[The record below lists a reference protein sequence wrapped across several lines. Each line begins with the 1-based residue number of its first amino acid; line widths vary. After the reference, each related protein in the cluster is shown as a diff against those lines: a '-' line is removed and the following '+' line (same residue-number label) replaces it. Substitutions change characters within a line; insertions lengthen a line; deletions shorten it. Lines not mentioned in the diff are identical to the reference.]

1 LKREKKISSKQYIQ
15 IKSAFLADI
24 RDISV
29 LPIDPIVI
37 KKSIT
42 AIEKSPLKALDAT
55 HIGCALEYA
64 PGYFVSSDKQ
74 QLIAAEKLGLKV
86 KKIL

>member
-1 LKREKKISSKQYIQ
+1 MKREKKISSKQYIQ

-37 KKSIT
+37 KKST
-42 AIEKSPLKALDAT
+42 S
-55 HIGCALEYA
+55 LERLRY
-64 PGYFVSSDKQ
+64 SSERDTVAYRWKKTEF
-74 QLIAAEKLGLKV
+74 IAAALSRDNLLSF
-86 KKIL
+86 KKR